1 MSPSDQDTSF
11 VEEMEPTQASKKS
24 PDNDNGGL
32 LSHGLPLLLYK
43 FVSLIWFLPTS
54 QNSLNSPV
62 TDLVE
67 GAGKVTIKAGKPW
80 G

>member
-1 MSPSDQDTSF
+1 MSPSDQDASF
-11 VEEMEPTQASKKS
+11 GEEIEPTQACKKS
-24 PDNDNGGL
+24 HVNDNGGL

-43 FVSLIWFLPTS
+43 FVSLIWFLPNS
-54 QNSLNSPV
+54 QNLLKSPV

-67 GAGKVTIKAGKPW
+67 GAGKVTIKDGKPW